1 MTTPEFPTVFRGYDP
16 AQVDQHVASLQAALE
31 AAQREVAHV
40 TVELTKTQQAHTS
53 LAEEVKAHQVTIASL
68 EEESKRV
75 ASPSFTD
82 LGARIGQM
90 LSLADEEAAQIR
102 STAASIP
109 FISQGEWSC
118 SCEG

>member
-53 LAEEVKAHQVTIASL
+53 LAE
-68 EEESKRV
+68 
-75 ASPSFTD
+75 
-82 LGARIGQM
+82 
-90 LSLADEEAAQIR
+90 
-102 STAASIP
+102 
-109 FISQGEWSC
+109 
-118 SCEG
+118 